1 MATAALLPPG
11 RGKQGGRRVL
21 TGLAEVVDSRAADV
35 DRGEVLL
42 HPCRDH
48 LPRSR
53 LAVRRTSAVA
63 ADEVPH
69 LMVGDIGLELRERRG
84 VVRTAESADRHD
96 RCARLELESAHR
108 E

>member
-1 MATAALLPPG
+1 MATAALPG
-11 RGKQGGRRVL
+11 GKQGGRRVSA
-21 TGLAEVVDSRAADV
+21 GLAQVVDRGAADV

-42 HPCRDH
+42 HPCRDL
-48 LPRSR
+48 LPSSR

-63 ADEVPH
+63 ADEVAH
-69 LMVGDIGLELRERRG
+69 LMVGDIGLELRKRRR
-84 VVRTAESADRHD
+84 VVRTGESADRHD